1 MSTVS
6 ARLDAESDA
15 ASGIGQHTHHV
26 VDMADANQAA
36 AQHAATAASH
46 DAMAALLRQEVERFR
61 GGASAAYQTL
71 QTLWRA
77 PVRPGFSHPISD
89 ASVAKTDSRAAVL
102 PWLGYNLE
110 LLFEPEPPLP
120 S

>member
-1 MSTVS
+1 VPV
-6 ARLDAESDA
+6 LP
-15 ASGIGQHTHHV
+15 
-26 VDMADANQAA
+26 AA
-36 AQHAATAASH
+36 A
-46 DAMAALLRQEVERFR
+46 
-61 GGASAAYQTL
+61 
-71 QTLWRA
+71 
-77 PVRPGFSHPISD
+77 RPCCQPAHPISD